1 MKKRS
6 IGILLLGL
14 TVCTCISGCS
24 SQSIADVN
32 EKSIQAEEETETEY
46 AKKDVVIKE
55 PEEKTHLSLREQA
68 APLSK
73 GNRLLSRNETATYRG
88 IEVSVVDVLLADS
101 KEEAGLTEEELAYFS
116 GQNGGEDIDT
126 VKKNEDWEYIWPFVR
141 IRLKNTMNEEQDIC
155 AGQLELYNVY
165 DDGEYKKVTKVS
177 EGYSKV
183 YNADYKGTSFEN
195 FVSLQP
201 GEERIVTVAYLGME
215 PSEKKG
221 LFIITN
227 FNKLNIAFHVD
238 EVIGIHRVSW
248 EDIIKPDSTIN
259 TEDKSAATG
268 VIKLEGKL
276 VVILDFE
283 KIVTDISPETGL
295 KVSDVEERTARDRSD
310 SPILIAEDSPLLGK
324 MISECLKKS
333 GYTNLIMTMNGQE
346 AWDKLTEFK
355 KKGTVRQ
362 DVHCIITDIE
372 MPLMDG
378 HRLTKLCKSDDEIKK
393 IPLIIFSS
401 LVNEEM
407 RKKGEQLGADAQLT
421 KPEIGMLVEAI
432 DNLIDKSVD

>member
-1 MKKRS
+1 MAQVLPEMNNDRRRQFMKKRS

-14 TVCTCISGCS
+14 VVCTCISGCS

-68 APLSK
+68 TPLSK

-88 IEVSVVDVLLADS
+88 IEISVVDVLVADS

-116 GQNGGEDIDT
+116 GQNGGKDIDT
-126 VKKNEDWEYIWPFVR
+126 TKKNENWEYTWPFVR

-201 GEERIVTVAYLGME
+201 GEERIVTVAYLGMRKYQSKGYSSSEGVLFTDIPTLENVYMKTYAIGNIQEEE
-215 PSEKKG
+215 P
-221 LFIITN
+221 LIC
-227 FNKLNIAFHVD
+227 LNIKD
-238 EVIGIHRVSW
+238 
-248 EDIIKPDSTIN
+248 
-259 TEDKSAATG
+259 
-268 VIKLEGKL
+268 GK
-276 VVILDFE
+276 V
-283 KIVTDISPETGL
+283 
-295 KVSDVEERTARDRSD
+295 
-310 SPILIAEDSPLLGK
+310 
-324 MISECLKKS
+324 
-333 GYTNLIMTMNGQE
+333 
-346 AWDKLTEFK
+346 
-355 KKGTVRQ
+355 
-362 DVHCIITDIE
+362 
-372 MPLMDG
+372 
-378 HRLTKLCKSDDEIKK
+378 
-393 IPLIIFSS
+393 
-401 LVNEEM
+401 VNE
-407 RKKGEQLGADAQLT
+407 
-421 KPEIGMLVEAI
+421 
-432 DNLIDKSVD
+432 

>member
-1 MKKRS
+1 MAQVLPEMNNDRRRQFMKKRS

-14 TVCTCISGCS
+14 VVCTCISGCS

-68 APLSK
+68 TPLSK

-88 IEVSVVDVLLADS
+88 IEISVVDVLVADS

-126 VKKNEDWEYIWPFVR
+126 TKKNENWEYTWPFVR
-141 IRLKNTMNEEQDIC
+141 IRLKNTTNEEQDIC

-201 GEERIVTVAYLGME
+201 GEERIVTVAYLGMRKYQSKGYSSSEGVLFTDIPTLENVYMKTYAIGNIQEEE
-215 PSEKKG
+215 P
-221 LFIITN
+221 LIC
-227 FNKLNIAFHVD
+227 LNIKD
-238 EVIGIHRVSW
+238 
-248 EDIIKPDSTIN
+248 
-259 TEDKSAATG
+259 
-268 VIKLEGKL
+268 GK
-276 VVILDFE
+276 V
-283 KIVTDISPETGL
+283 
-295 KVSDVEERTARDRSD
+295 
-310 SPILIAEDSPLLGK
+310 
-324 MISECLKKS
+324 
-333 GYTNLIMTMNGQE
+333 
-346 AWDKLTEFK
+346 
-355 KKGTVRQ
+355 
-362 DVHCIITDIE
+362 
-372 MPLMDG
+372 
-378 HRLTKLCKSDDEIKK
+378 
-393 IPLIIFSS
+393 
-401 LVNEEM
+401 VNE
-407 RKKGEQLGADAQLT
+407 
-421 KPEIGMLVEAI
+421 
-432 DNLIDKSVD
+432 

>member
-1 MKKRS
+1 MAQVLPEMNNDRRRQFMKKRS

-14 TVCTCISGCS
+14 VVCTCISGCS

-68 APLSK
+68 TPLSK

-88 IEVSVVDVLLADS
+88 IEISVVDVLVADS

-126 VKKNEDWEYIWPFVR
+126 TKKNENWEYTWPFVR

-201 GEERIVTVAYLGME
+201 GEERIVTVAYLGMRKYQSKGYSSSEGVLFTDIPTLENVYMKTYAIGNIQEEE
-215 PSEKKG
+215 P
-221 LFIITN
+221 LIC
-227 FNKLNIAFHVD
+227 LNIKD
-238 EVIGIHRVSW
+238 
-248 EDIIKPDSTIN
+248 
-259 TEDKSAATG
+259 
-268 VIKLEGKL
+268 GK
-276 VVILDFE
+276 V
-283 KIVTDISPETGL
+283 
-295 KVSDVEERTARDRSD
+295 
-310 SPILIAEDSPLLGK
+310 
-324 MISECLKKS
+324 
-333 GYTNLIMTMNGQE
+333 
-346 AWDKLTEFK
+346 
-355 KKGTVRQ
+355 
-362 DVHCIITDIE
+362 
-372 MPLMDG
+372 
-378 HRLTKLCKSDDEIKK
+378 
-393 IPLIIFSS
+393 
-401 LVNEEM
+401 VNE
-407 RKKGEQLGADAQLT
+407 
-421 KPEIGMLVEAI
+421 
-432 DNLIDKSVD
+432 

>member
-32 EKSIQAEEETETEY
+32 EKSIQAEEETETKDE
-46 AKKDVVIKE
+46 KKDVVIKK
-55 PEEKTHLSLREQA
+55 PEDSTKPLLREQA

-88 IEVSVVDVLLADS
+88 IEITVVDVLVADS

-116 GQNGGEDIDT
+116 GENGGEDIDT
-126 VKKNEDWEYIWPFVR
+126 TRKHENWEYTWPFVR

-201 GEERIVTVAYLGME
+201 GEERIVTVAYLGMRKYQSKGYSSSEGVLFTDIPTLENVYMKTYAIGNIQEEE
-215 PSEKKG
+215 P
-221 LFIITN
+221 LIC
-227 FNKLNIAFHVD
+227 LNI
-238 EVIGIHRVSW
+238 
-248 EDIIKPDSTIN
+248 KN
-259 TEDKSAATG
+259 
-268 VIKLEGKL
+268 GK
-276 VVILDFE
+276 V
-283 KIVTDISPETGL
+283 
-295 KVSDVEERTARDRSD
+295 
-310 SPILIAEDSPLLGK
+310 
-324 MISECLKKS
+324 
-333 GYTNLIMTMNGQE
+333 
-346 AWDKLTEFK
+346 
-355 KKGTVRQ
+355 
-362 DVHCIITDIE
+362 
-372 MPLMDG
+372 
-378 HRLTKLCKSDDEIKK
+378 
-393 IPLIIFSS
+393 
-401 LVNEEM
+401 VNE
-407 RKKGEQLGADAQLT
+407 
-421 KPEIGMLVEAI
+421 
-432 DNLIDKSVD
+432 

>member
-1 MKKRS
+1 MAQVLPEMNSDRRRKFMKKRS

-14 TVCTCISGCS
+14 AVCTSGCS

-32 EKSIQAEEETETEY
+32 EKSIQAEEETETKDE
-46 AKKDVVIKE
+46 KKDVVIKE

-116 GQNGGEDIDT
+116 GENGGEDIDT
-126 VKKNEDWEYIWPFVR
+126 TRKHENWEYTWPFVR

-201 GEERIVTVAYLGME
+201 GEERIVTVAYLGMRKYQSKGYSSSEGVLFTDTPTLENVYIKTYAVGNVQEEE
-215 PSEKKG
+215 P
-221 LFIITN
+221 LIC
-227 FNKLNIAFHVD
+227 LNIKNGKVVD
-238 EVIGIHRVSW
+238 E
-248 EDIIKPDSTIN
+248 
-259 TEDKSAATG
+259 
-268 VIKLEGKL
+268 
-276 VVILDFE
+276 
-283 KIVTDISPETGL
+283 
-295 KVSDVEERTARDRSD
+295 
-310 SPILIAEDSPLLGK
+310 
-324 MISECLKKS
+324 
-333 GYTNLIMTMNGQE
+333 Q
-346 AWDKLTEFK
+346 
-355 KKGTVRQ
+355 
-362 DVHCIITDIE
+362 
-372 MPLMDG
+372 
-378 HRLTKLCKSDDEIKK
+378 
-393 IPLIIFSS
+393 
-401 LVNEEM
+401 
-407 RKKGEQLGADAQLT
+407 
-421 KPEIGMLVEAI
+421 
-432 DNLIDKSVD
+432 

>member
-88 IEVSVVDVLLADS
+88 IEITVVDVLVADS

-116 GQNGGEDIDT
+116 GENGGEDIDT
-126 VKKNEDWEYIWPFVR
+126 TRKHENWEYTWPFVR

-201 GEERIVTVAYLGME
+201 GEERIVTVAYLGLTKYQSKGYSSSEGVLFTDTPTLENVYIKTYAVGNVQEEE
-215 PSEKKG
+215 P
-221 LFIITN
+221 LIC
-227 FNKLNIAFHVD
+227 LNIKNGKVVD
-238 EVIGIHRVSW
+238 E
-248 EDIIKPDSTIN
+248 
-259 TEDKSAATG
+259 
-268 VIKLEGKL
+268 
-276 VVILDFE
+276 
-283 KIVTDISPETGL
+283 
-295 KVSDVEERTARDRSD
+295 
-310 SPILIAEDSPLLGK
+310 
-324 MISECLKKS
+324 
-333 GYTNLIMTMNGQE
+333 Q
-346 AWDKLTEFK
+346 
-355 KKGTVRQ
+355 
-362 DVHCIITDIE
+362 
-372 MPLMDG
+372 
-378 HRLTKLCKSDDEIKK
+378 
-393 IPLIIFSS
+393 
-401 LVNEEM
+401 
-407 RKKGEQLGADAQLT
+407 
-421 KPEIGMLVEAI
+421 
-432 DNLIDKSVD
+432 

>member
-1 MKKRS
+1 MAQVLPEMNSDRRRQFMKKRS

-14 TVCTCISGCS
+14 VVCTCISGCS

-68 APLSK
+68 TPLSK

-88 IEVSVVDVLLADS
+88 IEISVVDVLVADS

-126 VKKNEDWEYIWPFVR
+126 TKKNENWEYTWPFVR
-141 IRLKNTMNEEQDIC
+141 IRLKNTTNEEQDIC

-201 GEERIVTVAYLGME
+201 GEERIVTVAYLGMRKYQSKGYSSSEGVLFTDIRTLENVYMKTYAIGNIQEEE
-215 PSEKKG
+215 P
-221 LFIITN
+221 LIC
-227 FNKLNIAFHVD
+227 LNIKD
-238 EVIGIHRVSW
+238 
-248 EDIIKPDSTIN
+248 
-259 TEDKSAATG
+259 
-268 VIKLEGKL
+268 GK
-276 VVILDFE
+276 V
-283 KIVTDISPETGL
+283 
-295 KVSDVEERTARDRSD
+295 
-310 SPILIAEDSPLLGK
+310 
-324 MISECLKKS
+324 
-333 GYTNLIMTMNGQE
+333 
-346 AWDKLTEFK
+346 
-355 KKGTVRQ
+355 
-362 DVHCIITDIE
+362 
-372 MPLMDG
+372 
-378 HRLTKLCKSDDEIKK
+378 
-393 IPLIIFSS
+393 
-401 LVNEEM
+401 VNE
-407 RKKGEQLGADAQLT
+407 
-421 KPEIGMLVEAI
+421 
-432 DNLIDKSVD
+432 

>member
-1 MKKRS
+1 MAQVLPEMNNDRRRQFMKKRS

-14 TVCTCISGCS
+14 VVCTCISGCS

-68 APLSK
+68 MPLSK

-88 IEVSVVDVLLADS
+88 IEISVVDVLVADS

-116 GQNGGEDIDT
+116 GENGGEDIDT
-126 VKKNEDWEYIWPFVR
+126 TRKHENWEYTWPFVR

-201 GEERIVTVAYLGME
+201 GEERIVTVAYLGMRKYQSKGYSSSEGVLFTDIPTLENVYMKTYAIGNIQEEE
-215 PSEKKG
+215 P
-221 LFIITN
+221 LIC
-227 FNKLNIAFHVD
+227 LNI
-238 EVIGIHRVSW
+238 
-248 EDIIKPDSTIN
+248 KN
-259 TEDKSAATG
+259 
-268 VIKLEGKL
+268 GK
-276 VVILDFE
+276 V
-283 KIVTDISPETGL
+283 
-295 KVSDVEERTARDRSD
+295 
-310 SPILIAEDSPLLGK
+310 
-324 MISECLKKS
+324 
-333 GYTNLIMTMNGQE
+333 
-346 AWDKLTEFK
+346 
-355 KKGTVRQ
+355 
-362 DVHCIITDIE
+362 
-372 MPLMDG
+372 
-378 HRLTKLCKSDDEIKK
+378 
-393 IPLIIFSS
+393 
-401 LVNEEM
+401 VNE
-407 RKKGEQLGADAQLT
+407 
-421 KPEIGMLVEAI
+421 
-432 DNLIDKSVD
+432 